1 MEDGQEILLSSL
13 EQFGVSLPTGVSS
26 ICEMAPSALISICS
40 QSLNL
45 IDSSVSFPTSLPDS
59 TTERIDMCTKIT
71 SSVKAL
77 GYRGD
82 LSFHQFLYLSSV
94 DAYNLVRFLVERLS
108 RLSGNIKLDG
118 ERVVVSRYKKKE
130 YCSDVIED
138 PLRGWTKR
146 TDVHE
151 AAQTSQTDL
160 VKSSS
165 LKIGGSENEYEERVA
180 PSMICHKNAS
190 AEIDPSAM
198 EFDKLRLSNTVRLV
212 DGSSSAQQ
220 LDQSMLQS
228 CEQGRVSSAEE
239 NIRQK
244 EKLLEE
250 VEETKVQVPMRRIP
264 ENQEDDIFVPQN
276 DKSTFL
282 PEKSS
287 MFQEKDL
294 NQGMGGEKSTMEVA
308 FGDQSHAEFMEKKPG
323 VKEDS
328 LLEVQLEWDT
338 FLLTLEGTKKSL
350 MLSGLSEKPEVQQ
363 KLRQL
368 DEIGDEIVDMMS
380 RIMKREEECSKLSM
394 ELEKQPRMAPRSY
407 YIQRITEL
415 SKNSW
420 KQDRDIKQITK
431 DTWQLQLEIN
441 SIQERLGRTY
451 AVVED
456 AVFRDAK
463 KDPVRKQA
471 YLLLVGIH
479 ESFSQIADTI
489 LAIDRVKRE
498 ASDYE
503 AKLASLSST
512 YFGVDKLEADL
523 NSLQKENE
531 LLEKQIL

>member
-198 EFDKLRLSNTVRLV
+198 EFDKLRLSNT